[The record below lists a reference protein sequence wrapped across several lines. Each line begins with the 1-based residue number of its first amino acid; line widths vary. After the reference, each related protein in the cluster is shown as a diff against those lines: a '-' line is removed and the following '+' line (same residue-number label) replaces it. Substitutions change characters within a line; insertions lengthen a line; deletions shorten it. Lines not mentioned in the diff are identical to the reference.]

1 MRRAIFNFRDF
12 EEMIEKYN
20 PFGFKNEN
28 GEICMFE
35 TYKDAYKYA
44 LRKLGDDM
52 TAGFVD
58 LPLYISK
65 NTGLIIQ
72 EAEREAA
79 RMRPLWGPR
88 DVQLIDLRNFKDG
101 ADSQL
106 KNFIKCL
113 HTITETKFDEASFQ
127 EALVWF
133 KGYMDLIWLKIEQDE
148 NNRRGKGQTPTG
160 SELLD

>member
-1 MRRAIFNFRDF
+1 MRRAIFNYRDF

-20 PFGFKNEN
+20 PFGFKREN
-28 GEICMFE
+28 GEICIFE
-35 TYKDAYKYA
+35 TYEEAYKYA

-79 RMRPLWGPR
+79 RMRPLWGAR
-88 DVQLIDLRNFKDG
+88 DIQLIDLHTFKGG
-101 ADSQL
+101 ADNQL

-113 HTITETKFDEASFQ
+113 HVITETQFDERGFQ
-127 EALVWF
+127 AALVWF
-133 KGYMDLIWLKIEQDE
+133 KSYMEVKYLKIQQDE
-148 NNRRGKGQTPTG
+148 DNLRREGAHDGG
-160 SELLD
+160 ESVLD

>member
-1 MRRAIFNFRDF
+1 MRRAIFNYRDF

-20 PFGFKNEN
+20 PFGFKKEN

-35 TYKDAYKYA
+35 TYKEAYIYA
-44 LRKLGDDM
+44 LRKLGEDFK
-52 TAGFVD
+52 AGFVD

-65 NTGLIIQ
+65 NTGMIIQ

-79 RMRPLWGPR
+79 RMRSLWGKN
-88 DVQLIDLRNFKDG
+88 DVMLIDLRTFHGSDN
-101 ADSQL
+101 QL

-113 HTITETKFDEASFQ
+113 HLITETKFDETSFQ

-133 KGYMDLIWLKIEQDE
+133 KSYMELKWLKEERDE
-148 NNRRGKGQTPTG
+148 IDSRSEGDGGQQ
-160 SELLD
+160 ELLD